1 MARATCDNCQRP
13 PARCI
18 CQYVAKVNNQAE
30 VVILQHPKE
39 VDHPKGSADL
49 LLTSLSNSRRFV
61 GENFDEHADF
71 QAFLRGMLNEEG
83 KESNDNN
90 ENNVHNLV
98 RKKLYVMFPGEHSSE
113 VSAKVI
119 AQPEET
125 ILIVIDG
132 TWKKAYKMFQLSAC
146 LHQLPQL
153 HLPSGLA
160 SCYDIRKTQKENAL
174 STLEASCYALG
185 ILEQNTENYA
195 SLLENFAQYNQH
207 QLSFRKS
214 AR

>member
-18 CQYVAKVNNQAE
+18 CHYVAKVNNQAE
-30 VVILQHPKE
+30 IVILQHPKE

-61 GENFDEHADF
+61 GEKFDEHADF
-71 QAFLRGMLNEEG
+71 QAFLSGMLNEE
-83 KESNDNN
+83 SN
-90 ENNVHNLV
+90 LI
-98 RKKLYVMFPGEHSSE
+98 RKKFYVMFPGEHSSE
-113 VSAKVI
+113 ISAKVN

-132 TWKKAYKMFQLSAC
+132 TWKKAYKMFQLSTC

>member
-18 CQYVAKVNNQAE
+18 CQYAAKVDNQAE
-30 VVILQHPKE
+30 IVILQHPKE

-71 QAFLRGMLNEEG
+71 QAFLRGMLNEE
-83 KESNDNN
+83 SN
-90 ENNVHNLV
+90 LL

-113 VSAKVI
+113 ISAKVI
-119 AQPEET
+119 AQPEEST
-125 ILIVIDG
+125 LIVIDG
-132 TWKKAYKMFQLSAC
+132 TWKKAYKMFQLSTC

-185 ILEQNTENYA
+185 ILEQNTGNYA

-207 QLSFRKS
+207 QLSLRKS